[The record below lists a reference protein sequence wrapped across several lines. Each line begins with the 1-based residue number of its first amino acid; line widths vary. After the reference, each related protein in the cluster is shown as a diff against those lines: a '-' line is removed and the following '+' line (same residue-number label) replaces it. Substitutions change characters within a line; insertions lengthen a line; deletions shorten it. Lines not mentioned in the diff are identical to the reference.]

1 MSRQT
6 MQRNHMQ
13 GIAMSWEPFE
23 HGLRLAPAHT
33 PARALVVLLHGVGSN
48 AQDLVPL
55 ADAWRGSLPP
65 DIAWASL
72 DGSEPFDGGF
82 GGRQWFSLRDI
93 DETTRGERVVAA
105 WPALERMLRAE
116 LAHWELEGFG
126 QLALVGFSQGSI
138 MSLYHAATHDEG
150 AAAVAAYSGRLA
162 VPITA
167 SLPVRSRTPL
177 TLVHGVEDGVIPI
190 AELERAANAFSDAG
204 FAVGAYALPG
214 VGHTISSQGA
224 MLGRDALARAFSAL

>member
-6 MQRNHMQ
+6 MLRNHMQ
-13 GIAMSWEPFE
+13 GIAMNWESFE
-23 HGLRLAPAHT
+23 HGWRLAPADA

-48 AQDLVPL
+48 GQDLVPL
-55 ADAWRGSLPP
+55 ADAWRGALPP
-65 DIAWASL
+65 DIAWASF

-93 DETTRGERVVAA
+93 DESSRGERVAAA

-116 LAHWELEGFG
+116 LAHWALQDFG

-150 AAAVAAYSGRLA
+150 AAAVVAYSGRLA
-162 VPITA
+162 VPVTA
-167 SLPVRSRTPL
+167 RSRTPL
-177 TLVHGVEDGVIPI
+177 TLVHGMEDGVIPI

-224 MLGRDALARAFSAL
+224 MLGREALARAFSTL

>member
-1 MSRQT
+1 MS
-6 MQRNHMQ
+6 RNHMQ
-13 GIAMSWEPFE
+13 GIAMSWESFE
-23 HGLRLAPAHT
+23 HGWRRAPADA

-55 ADAWRGSLPP
+55 ADAWRGSLPQ
-65 DIAWASL
+65 DVAWASL
-72 DGSEPFDGGF
+72 DGCEPFDGGF

-93 DETTRGERVVAA
+93 DETSRGARVVAA

-116 LAHWELEGFG
+116 LVHWGLQGFG

-138 MSLYHAATHDEG
+138 MSLYRAATHDEG
-150 AAAVAAYSGRLA
+150 AAAVVAYSGRLA
-162 VPITA
+162 VP
-167 SLPVRSRTPL
+167 VRAHSRTPL
-177 TLVHGVEDGVIPI
+177 TLVHGMEDGVIPI

-224 MLGRDALARAFSAL
+224 MLGRDALARAFSTL